1 MDATPSEGDAPKSDA
16 PEGNEAEP
24 SADADA
30 GERKGVHDFK
40 VGEIIDGK
48 VRNKGKGTVWVDIGI
63 PKGAWLLGEKRDK
76 FRLTYG
82 EPLKGLRVDEVDIEK
97 GWISVT
103 LPNLEE
109 LVKDRPSTYKP
120 PRNKTEA
127 SPTVQS
133 ESAAAGGASPKT
145 SPKSGP
151 KTASIRVG
159 GNKGTT
165 SIGLGNAKTLEV
177 MIAGVGVSNL
187 DVDYETGRILIG
199 LGGASQKQ
207 PSGKKESTAAAAPAA
222 AEPKAKAKAKPPPKE
237 KPKPTAEELA
247 ELEDLEVG
255 ATLKGKVATKN
266 RGGVW
271 VDIGKTHDARVKLL
285 TKIGDKLEWGEELDV
300 TILTIDKETA
310 RVTVTLSEQDQASI
324 FAREVA
330 KKPLENFQVG
340 EAVSGFVAQAN
351 RFGIFVDVGAE
362 RDALLQRDRNNTRS
376 LRNGDK
382 LDNLKVVEVNMTA
395 RTMTLSLPEGSA
407 GSGDDNEF

>member
-1 MDATPSEGDAPKSDA
+1 MDGTPSEGDAPKGDA
-16 PEGNEAEP
+16 PEGNDAET
-24 SADADA
+24 S
-30 GERKGVHDFK
+30 GGRKGVHDFK

-63 PKGAWLLGEKRDK
+63 PKGAWLLGEKKDK

-82 EPLKGLRVDEVDIEK
+82 EPLEGLRVDEVDIEK

-109 LVKDRPSTYKP
+109 LIKDRPSTYKP
-120 PRNKTEA
+120 PRNKTETPA
-127 SPTVQS
+127 AAVQS
-133 ESAAAGGASPKT
+133 EPAKATAGGASPKT
-145 SPKSGP
+145 GP

-165 SIGLGNAKTLEV
+165 SIGLGVARTLEV
-177 MIAGVGVSNL
+177 MIGGVAVSNL
-187 DVDYETGRILIG
+187 DVDYETGKIVIG
-199 LGGASQKQ
+199 LGAESK
-207 PSGKKESTAAAAPAA
+207 PSKKKEKAAAAKSP
-222 AEPKAKAKAKPPPKE
+222 AEPKAKAKAKPAPQE

-285 TKIGDKLEWGEELDV
+285 TKIGDKLQWGEELDV

-310 RVTVTLSEQDQASI
+310 RVTVTLSEQDQATI
-324 FAREVA
+324 FGREVA
-330 KKPLENFQVG
+330 KTPLDNIQVG
-340 EAVSGFVAQAN
+340 ETVSGYVASAN

-362 RDALLQRDRNNTRS
+362 RDGLLQRDGNNTRS

-382 LDNLKVVEVNMTA
+382 LDNLKVVDVNLTA
-395 RTMTLSLPEGSA
+395 RTMTLSLPEGSQ
-407 GSGDDNEF
+407 GSGDEDEF